1 MNPSQVGGMMPMAIS
16 PFDAILMGINTN
28 PYFIGIMMLILN
40 FGGRFISLEMSKGQE
55 ALFTNTWVRRSLIF
69 IIIFVGTRNI
79 LVAFIMTFVIILCM
93 GYLFNE
99 NSSLCLFKKGL
110 PGSTCLKENFIAA
123 SPVSN
128 VTIPPPPFNITSP
141 NSAPSIP
148 IGGLTKEESEIL
160 TTLQK
165 KAALSDVKPKVDPA
179 ISLLKNKSDN
189 SISNYFDKMNMLQG
203 LK

>member
-1 MNPSQVGGMMPMAIS
+1 MNPSQVGGMVSMPMN

-55 ALFTNTWVRRSLIF
+55 ALFTNTWVRRSMIF
-69 IIIFVGTRNI
+69 IIIFVGTRNV
-79 LVAFIMTFVIILCM
+79 LVAFIMTFIIILCM

-110 PGSTCLKENFIAA
+110 PGSTCLKENFLAA
-123 SPVSN
+123 NHVTN
-128 VTIPPPPFNITSP
+128 VTIPSPISITAP
-141 NSAPSIP
+141 GAPSVP
-148 IGGLTKEESEIL
+148 IGGLTREESEIL

-165 KAALSDVKPKVDPA
+165 KAALNDVKPKVNSA
-179 ISLLKNKSDN
+179 SSLLKDKSDN
-189 SISNYFDKMNMLQG
+189 SISTYFDKMNMLQG

>member
-1 MNPSQVGGMMPMAIS
+1 MMPMPMS

-55 ALFTNTWVRRSLIF
+55 ALFTNTWVRRSMIF
-69 IIIFVGTRNI
+69 IIIFVGTRNV

-110 PGSTCLKENFIAA
+110 PGSTCLKENFLAA
-123 SPVSN
+123 NHVTN
-128 VTIPPPPFNITSP
+128 VTIPSPISIT
-141 NSAPSIP
+141 APTAPGLPSVP
-148 IGGLTKEESEIL
+148 VGGLTKEESEIL

-165 KAALSDVKPKVDPA
+165 KAALNDVKPKVNPV
-179 ISLLKNKSDN
+179 ISLLKNNSDN
-189 SISNYFDKMNMLQG
+189 SISTYFDKMNMLQG

>member
-1 MNPSQVGGMMPMAIS
+1 MNPSQAGGMIPVPMS

-55 ALFTNTWVRRSLIF
+55 ALFMNPWVRRSLIF
-69 IIIFVGTRNI
+69 IIIFVGTRNV

-110 PGSTCLKENFIAA
+110 PGSTCLKENFLAA
-123 SPVSN
+123 NHVTN
-128 VTIPPPPFNITSP
+128 VTIPPPSTI
-141 NSAPSIP
+141 SALGTPSVP
-148 IGGLTKEESEIL
+148 VGGLTKEESEIL

-165 KAALSDVKPKVDPA
+165 KAAVNNVKPKVDPA
-179 ISLLKNKSDN
+179 ISLLKNNSDN
-189 SISNYFDKMNMLQG
+189 SVSTYFDKMNMLQG

>member
-1 MNPSQVGGMMPMAIS
+1 MIPMPIS

-55 ALFTNTWVRRSLIF
+55 ALFMNPWIRRFLIF
-69 IIIFVGTRNI
+69 IVIFVGTRNV

-99 NSSLCLFKKGL
+99 NSSLCLFKKGV
-110 PGSTCLKENFIAA
+110 PGSTCLKENFISA

-128 VTIPPPPFNITSP
+128 ITIPSPISITVP
-141 NSAPSIP
+141 NALSVPV
-148 IGGLTKEESEIL
+148 GGLTKEESEIL

-165 KAALSDVKPKVDPA
+165 KAALSDVKPTVDPVR
-179 ISLLKNKSDN
+179 SLLKEKSDN
-189 SISNYFDKMNMLQG
+189 SLSTYFDKMNMLQG